1 MNGQRKLEN
10 QGKLYDK
17 INVIED
23 LKFKKTAN
31 RVTTIDSHL
40 HTDHN
45 NRSKKAL
52 NWSSVH

>member
-45 NRSKKAL
+45 NRLKKAL
-52 NWSSVH
+52 NWSSVY